1 MIQRYPQGFAS
12 GGERRLSAPTRTPL
26 SGIDRAHADRLCT
39 RRLLASLADA
49 IGLPATSSASS
60 RLRLCSRLRHLHPS
74 HCIPARRQSQRAQ
87 YLSFSA
93 TSPVSAGHKEWL
105 VCMGVSRAIPGID
118 SRRRPVRIRRVGH
131 QWATRGQDHEG
142 AYSEQP
148 RAPIRL
154 APTAGDDQS
163 VAAMAKGLP
172 QNNIY
177 HMNCFMR
184 CAPARRALN
193 SKSYFAASALR
204 AKGKTAHPLLAEF
217 APFEDAVLGH
227 LWARGYFCCSS
238 GNVTDEVVAK
248 TLPSKTS
255 IRMIFE

>member
-1 MIQRYPQGFAS
+1 LRPEAH
-12 GGERRLSAPTRTPL
+12 PTRIPL
-26 SGIDRAHADRLCT
+26 SGIDRVHADRLCT

-105 VCMGVSRAIPGID
+105 VCMGVSPAIPGSD

-142 AYSEQP
+142 HIAKD
-148 RAPIRL
+148 RVHLFAPLPPQVTMSRL
-154 APTAGDDQS
+154 LQW
-163 VAAMAKGLP
+163 
-172 QNNIY
+172 
-177 HMNCFMR
+177 
-184 CAPARRALN
+184 
-193 SKSYFAASALR
+193 LR
-204 AKGKTAHPLLAEF
+204 ACRKITF
-217 APFEDAVLGH
+217 
-227 LWARGYFCCSS
+227 
-238 GNVTDEVVAK
+238 T
-248 TLPSKTS
+248 
-255 IRMIFE
+255 I